1 MVDPSP
7 QVSWQSAFWALVP
20 LALVTM
26 FQPSGRV
33 CGFHPRLRTYLRGS
47 PFICAADS
55 LAILFRF
62 AIYWI
67 SGRSP
72 SLAAQMI
79 LSIRFS
85 AIDNAEDEP
94 SETIRE
100 LEKLTIIRW
109 LGFLIG
115 SLSQALKLTAMQGI
129 PWTRSWGYCYLTSF
143 VIIELLSL
151 RAPFVEDPPTAEP
164 QPVISEG
171 IQRLLSFVERW
182 LGYLAISAHIAFL
195 VWAMPTCWGEILCKV
210 EKETSRPSQALSL
223 TVFLLSV
230 LGAYYVPRIWL
241 HTQGTEIYV
250 HPSPSPGYPLLLMI
264 LPPDFSTIKCTL
276 YERLARM
283 LPSQPALVL
292 PIVYTGLAMTIISW
306 GSSFLVLGWFFVVPF
321 MTRSFEAYDMAIFW
335 LPKLMFFI
343 LSVGGGGLMCAF
355 GLSRFPVLRR
365 QLFFLPPMQSSGIS
379 QPELQALGNLVLLF
393 ATLTLTALWY
403 AWQYDPKGTVKPN
416 WTERL
421 G

>member
-1 MVDPSP
+1 MADPSS

-33 CGFHPRLRTYLRGS
+33 CGLHPRLRTYLRGS

-62 AIYWI
+62 ATYWI

-94 SETIRE
+94 SETVRD

-109 LGFLIG
+109 VGFLIG
-115 SLSQALKLTAMQGI
+115 SFSQALKLTAMQGI

-143 VIIELLSL
+143 VVIELLNL
-151 RAPFVEDPPTAEP
+151 LAHVVEDLPTAEL
-164 QPVISEG
+164 QPGISEE

-195 VWAMPTCWGEILCKV
+195 VWAMPTCWGENLCKV
-210 EKETSRPSQALSL
+210 EKETSRPLQALSL
-223 TVFLLSV
+223 TVFSLSV
-230 LGAYYVPRIWL
+230 LGAYYVPKMWL
-241 HTQGTEIYV
+241 HTLGTEIHV
-250 HPSPSPGYPLLLMI
+250 HPSPSPGYPLFLMV
-264 LPPDFSTIKCTL
+264 LPPDFSTVKGIL
-276 YERLARM
+276 YETVARM
-283 LPSQPALVL
+283 LPSQSALVL
-292 PIVYTGLAMTIISW
+292 PIVYTGLVMATITW
-306 GSSFLVLGWFFVVPF
+306 GSSFVVLGWFFVIPF
-321 MTRSFEAYDMAIFW
+321 ITRSFEAFDMAMFW
-335 LPKLMFFI
+335 LPKLMFFV
-343 LSVGGGGLMCAF
+343 LSVGGGGLLCAF

-379 QPELQALGNLVLLF
+379 QPELQALGNLVIFF
-393 ATLTLTALWY
+393 ATLTITPLWY
-403 AWQYDPKGTVKPN
+403 AWQYDPKGTVKPS